1 MKKVT
6 PKQIERLYEFTRKH
20 YVEYYDVQTELVDH
34 LANAIETH
42 WQEFP
47 DDDFET
53 ALQKEFRKFG
63 VFGFMDILE
72 EKTKQ
77 MSKRYNR
84 ILWQKTKE
92 FFTIPKVLLTLCIG
106 LAFYTLLSLLGH
118 VKILIPLILCTIFI
132 VYVISFIR
140 NKRLFKKSTNKRW
153 LFEDII
159 IQSNGYGFI
168 MFLPLQMS
176 VQFAKHLPENQTF
189 ISFYSALCAFCVV
202 LIYVLVMYLPKNREK
217 YLSEIYPQYNKFL
230 QA

>member
-6 PKQIERLYEFTRKH
+6 PKQIERLYEFTRQH

-106 LAFYTLLSLLGH
+106 LAFYTLLSLLGSI
-118 VKILIPLILCTIFI
+118 KILVPIISLTIFA
-132 VYVISFIR
+132 VYIIGFVR
-140 NKRLFKKSTNKRW
+140 NKRLLKQNTNRRW

-176 VQFAKHLPENQTF
+176 VQFAEHLPENQTF
-189 ISFYSALCAFCVV
+189 ISFYSALYAFCVV
-202 LIYVLVMYLPKNREK
+202 LIYILVMYLPKNRGK
-217 YLSEIYPQYNKFL
+217 YLSEIYPQYNQFL

>member
-6 PKQIERLYEFTRKH
+6 PKQIERLYEFTRQH
-20 YVEYYDVQTELVDH
+20 YVEYFDVQTELVDH

-63 VFGFMDILE
+63 VFGFMNILE

-118 VKILIPLILCTIFI
+118 VKILVPIISLTIFA
-132 VYVISFIR
+132 VYIIGFVR
-140 NKRLFKKSTNKRW
+140 NKRLLKQNTNKRW

-176 VQFAKHLPENQTF
+176 VQFAEHLPENQTF